1 MKKQDI
7 EEIENIKKET
17 LKAKKFYEQ
26 YKSEYNKKN
35 QERLDK
41 LKSLAVYSEIKIG
54 DIVLVKKVKNIQS
67 TFNPKWVDEKGVVS
81 VIKPSYRNKQ
91 LIFYYTINAIK
102 SNGEPSKR
110 RLSSQTSAMTLD
122 EFEVI
127 KKQDQ

>member
-17 LKAKKFYEQ
+17 RKAKKLYEQ
-26 YKSEYNKKN
+26 YKSEYNKKI

-41 LKSLAVYSEIKIG
+41 LKSLEVYSEIKIG

-67 TFNPKWVDEKGVVS
+67 TFNPKWVDEKGVVA

-91 LIFYYTINAIK
+91 LVFYYTINAIK
-102 SNGEPSKR
+102 SNGDPSKR
-110 RLSSQTSAMTLD
+110 RLSNQTSAMTLD

-127 KKQDQ
+127 